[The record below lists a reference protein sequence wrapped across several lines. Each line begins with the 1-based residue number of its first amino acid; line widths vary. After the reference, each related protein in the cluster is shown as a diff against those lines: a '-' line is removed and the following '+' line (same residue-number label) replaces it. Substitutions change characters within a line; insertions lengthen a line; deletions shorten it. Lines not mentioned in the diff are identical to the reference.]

1 MLEGISR
8 KTVIEIC
15 DELGIPCATNIN
27 KDEFLSANEVFI
39 ATTAGGP
46 VPLHMRMKIFSV
58 MIRYH
63 CKDFTNLL
71 GLHMRKDLSLKVCY
85 NMR

>member
-15 DELGIPCATNIN
+15 DELGIPCEATNIN

-46 VPLHMRMKIFSV
+46 F
-58 MIRYH
+58 RYT
-63 CKDFTNLL
+63 CE
-71 GLHMRKDLSLKVCY
+71 
-85 NMR
+85 